1 KEFISWLKKKGYL
14 EELTFK
20 ASDIEWMYVS
30 EQNSY
35 DVVSGQNVE
44 QAVAELKKEGKAIE
58 VKETGQIEA
67 IMNQL
72 EYDPNDYTLILKFQN
87 EGRI

>member
-1 KEFISWLKKKGYL
+1 
-14 EELTFK
+14 
-20 ASDIEWMYVS
+20 MYVT
-30 EQNSY
+30 EQNPY

-58 VKETGQIEA
+58 VKESGQIES

-87 EGRI
+87 EGRIDTYGLSKENAPSFIKEKFEE